1 MIDVWLPAVL
11 PTAIAIA
18 LLVLPG
24 LAVVWAGWG
33 LRRIGPVLTAPA
45 ISVSLMAGTAVVA
58 PMIHVGWGLPVVA
71 GATAIASAAAYLIGR
86 RVRVASP
93 TPPRAMRWAL
103 IALVVVAAIMLAQ
116 FAYAFVSPES
126 IAQRFDNIVHLNAV
140 QYAVLTSDA
149 SAFHIGDTSDISF
162 YPNGWHS
169 VASLTA
175 IISGVDI
182 PTAVNATNLA
192 IVAVAWPFANVA
204 LASALF
210 RDRTVALVS
219 SAVLS
224 TGFGAFPALFFDWGV
239 LYPNALGYSLVPA
252 ALACFVWLLRAPPGR
267 ERIRDGLVL
276 LLITAGV
283 TLSHPNALIALVL
296 FGTLLGGGLLIVE
309 ARESDGR
316 RSWVPLALVLGG
328 GAVASAILWTF
339 ARTGAAHAV
348 WLPIQSVPQA
358 IGAGLV
364 VSPRGEVPTLALVV
378 LLVCGFV
385 TAARAPRWIPVTLPF
400 LAALALYV
408 IVSGFPVDHP
418 VRQALTNPWYQDWNR
433 LVAMLPMTVIPI
445 MTLGAV
451 AVADAGR
458 ALLRH
463 DRLSSRPART
473 TAGALLGVAA
483 VLAVVTIPTGS
494 SVRGLLDGVRAAY
507 SDGPGYT
514 IVSADERALL
524 ERLDEHVPVDALILG
539 SPRTGA
545 SLAYAIAGRHV
556 TEMHIFG
563 TRSDDEKFLQQH
575 LRDIEDDPRVCAAID
590 RVGADF
596 VLDFGSYDVS
606 GDDDPREYSGMVD
619 LQASEHLRLVD
630 EQGDARLF
638 EIVGCAA

>member
-1 MIDVWLPAVL
+1 MWLPAVL

-24 LAVVWAGWG
+24 LRSWADS

-45 ISVSLMAGTAVVA
+45 ISVSLMAANAVVA

-224 TGFGAFPALFFDWGV
+224 TGFGASPRRAVLRLGSALPERAG
-239 LYPNALGYSLVPA
+239 LQPGPRRTR
-252 ALACFVWLLRAPPGR
+252 LLR
-267 ERIRDGLVL
+267 
-276 LLITAGV
+276 
-283 TLSHPNALIALVL
+283 
-296 FGTLLGGGLLIVE
+296 
-309 ARESDGR
+309 
-316 RSWVPLALVLGG
+316 
-328 GAVASAILWTF
+328 VA
-339 ARTGAAHAV
+339 
-348 WLPIQSVPQA
+348 
-358 IGAGLV
+358 
-364 VSPRGEVPTLALVV
+364 
-378 LLVCGFV
+378 
-385 TAARAPRWIPVTLPF
+385 AARA
-400 LAALALYV
+400 
-408 IVSGFPVDHP
+408 
-418 VRQALTNPWYQDWNR
+418 
-433 LVAMLPMTVIPI
+433 
-445 MTLGAV
+445 
-451 AVADAGR
+451 
-458 ALLRH
+458 
-463 DRLSSRPART
+463 
-473 TAGALLGVAA
+473 AGA
-483 VLAVVTIPTGS
+483 
-494 SVRGLLDGVRAAY
+494 
-507 SDGPGYT
+507 
-514 IVSADERALL
+514 
-524 ERLDEHVPVDALILG
+524 
-539 SPRTGA
+539 
-545 SLAYAIAGRHV
+545 
-556 TEMHIFG
+556 
-563 TRSDDEKFLQQH
+563 
-575 LRDIEDDPRVCAAID
+575 
-590 RVGADF
+590 
-596 VLDFGSYDVS
+596 
-606 GDDDPREYSGMVD
+606 
-619 LQASEHLRLVD
+619 
-630 EQGDARLF
+630 
-638 EIVGCAA
+638 